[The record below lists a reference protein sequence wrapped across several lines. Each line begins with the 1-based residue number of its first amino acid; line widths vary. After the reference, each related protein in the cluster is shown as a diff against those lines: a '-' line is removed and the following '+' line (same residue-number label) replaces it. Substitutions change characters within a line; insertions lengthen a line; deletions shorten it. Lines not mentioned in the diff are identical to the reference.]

1 MKTVKL
7 SEVSVGKIFKVGDF
21 EFIKFAEKDG
31 LASVV
36 AKNEV
41 FRSCFGKNNNF
52 AESEVMERLT
62 NEILPKLEES
72 VGAENICEFETDLIT
87 FDGLKTYGKITSKI
101 SLPTLDFYR
110 ANVEIFDKYK
120 LSRWWWLAT
129 ADSAYPHWEGC
140 LWGLCVSPVGNMNSY
155 YYYLNFG
162 VRPFLSFKSS
172 IFVSCEE

>member
-1 MKTVKL
+1 MSKVKL
-7 SEVSVGKIFKVGDF
+7 SEVSVGKTFKAGDF
-21 EFIKFAEKDG
+21 ELIKFSEAEG
-31 LASVV
+31 IASVV
-36 AKNEV
+36 AKDDV

-52 AESEVMERLT
+52 AESEVLERLSK
-62 NEILPKLEES
+62 EVLPKLEES

-120 LSRWWWLAT
+120 LDKWWWLAT

-140 LWGLCVSPVGNMNSY
+140 PWILCVSPGGLMDGNNC
-155 YYYLNFG
+155 NDNGG

>member
-7 SEVSVGKIFKVGDF
+7 SEVEIGKTFKAGDF
-21 EFIKFAEKDG
+21 EFIKFSETEG
-31 LASVV
+31 IASVV
-36 AKNEV
+36 AKNDV

-140 LWGLCVSPVGNMNSY
+140 PWILCVSPDGDMGGNDY
-155 YYYLNFG
+155 YDYNG